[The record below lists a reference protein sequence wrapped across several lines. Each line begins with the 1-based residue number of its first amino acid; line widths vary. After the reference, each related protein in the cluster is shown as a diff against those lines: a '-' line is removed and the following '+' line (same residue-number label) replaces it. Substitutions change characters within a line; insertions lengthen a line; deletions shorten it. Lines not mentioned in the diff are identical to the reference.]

1 MSNVVRMATQFG
13 RISRAALRNTS
24 IIATRSVV
32 MPSVMRPTAQHKVSN
47 LLSAYKKPSLVSQ
60 VRLMSTDP
68 DCEEEIRDRVMNTL
82 CLFDKIDPEK
92 LTLGSHF
99 MKDLGLDSL
108 DHVEIIVAIEND
120 FSYEI
125 PDNQA
130 ELLLT
135 PQEIIDYLCD
145 EFDIDS

>member
-1 MSNVVRMATQFG
+1 MSSAVRFGMTLGRLTIRSTGLIASRSLIIPATLKAPIQLNAD
-13 RISRAALRNTS
+13 SR
-24 IIATRSVV
+24 
-32 MPSVMRPTAQHKVSN
+32 
-47 LLSAYKKPSLVSQ
+47 LLSLQEKPSLVSQ

-68 DCEEEIRDRVMNTL
+68 DCEEEIRDRVMNVL
-82 CLFDKIDPEK
+82 SLYDKIDPEK

-120 FSYEI
+120 FAHEI

-135 PQEIIDYLCD
+135 PQEIVDYLCD